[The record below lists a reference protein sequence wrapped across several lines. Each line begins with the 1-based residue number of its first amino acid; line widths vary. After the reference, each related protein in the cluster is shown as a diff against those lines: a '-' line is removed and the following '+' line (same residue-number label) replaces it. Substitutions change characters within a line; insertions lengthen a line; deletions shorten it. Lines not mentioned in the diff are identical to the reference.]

1 MLLLTI
7 VEDVFQESSQEISG
21 PGVKTGFLIRAI
33 EPGNMA
39 YLELFRRDTLS
50 ARCVACNLRV
60 M

>member
-1 MLLLTI
+1 M
-7 VEDVFQESSQEISG
+7 FQESSQEISG

-50 ARCVACNLRV
+50 ARCVACHLRV